1 MLTLDKIRWKM
12 EITLKDLENNIR
24 TLPENFYEEVND
36 FIDFLKTKYTK
47 TNSQDWAENLSE
59 IQRESINK
67 GLDDIQSGRT
77 IDQESAQKTI
87 KDYINS
93 KK

>member
-1 MLTLDKIRWKM
+1 MKKM

-36 FIDFLKTKYTK
+36 FIDFLKTKYNR
-47 TNSQDWAENLSE
+47 TNAEYWSGMLSE
-59 IQRESINK
+59 PQRESLKK
-67 GLDDIQSGRT
+67 GLEDIENGKT
-77 IDQESAQKTI
+77 ISHESAQKKI
-87 KDYINS
+87 KDYIAS

>member
-1 MLTLDKIRWKM
+1 M

>member
-1 MLTLDKIRWKM
+1 M

-36 FIDFLKTKYTK
+36 FIDFLKTKYTR
-47 TNSQDWAENLSE
+47 TNGDDWSGILSE
-59 IQRESINK
+59 PQRESIKK
-67 GLDDIQSGRT
+67 GVDDIQNDRT
-77 IDQESAQKTI
+77 LSHESAQKKI
-87 KDYINS
+87 KDYITS

>member
-1 MLTLDKIRWKM
+1 MKKM

-36 FIDFLKTKYTK
+36 FIDFLKTKYTR
-47 TNSQDWAENLSE
+47 TNEEDWSE
-59 IQRESINK
+59 IVSEPQRESIKK
-67 GLDDIQSGRT
+67 GLDDVENGRT
-77 IDQESAQKTI
+77 LSHESAQKTI
-87 KDYINS
+87 KDYIAS

>member
-1 MLTLDKIRWKM
+1 M

-36 FIDFLKTKYTK
+36 FIDFLKTKYTR
-47 TNSQDWAENLSE
+47 TNAEEWSGMLSE
-59 IQRESINK
+59 PQRESLKK
-67 GLDDIQSGRT
+67 GLEDIENGKT
-77 IDQESAQKTI
+77 ISHESAQKKI
-87 KDYINS
+87 KDYITS